1 MQTENQK
8 YIDRLEE
15 LKTLT
20 NEFYPK
26 LVDGGVTELSEAAG
40 LIEEKGIVADIHVG
54 RSDEMDDS
62 PRGRVMIIEWFLGQL
77 VAICENQS
85 LFAVNS
91 WINSKEEY
99 CDKLHIKEEY
109 SQIM

>member
-15 LKTLT
+15 LKTMV
-20 NEFYPK
+20 NGFFPK
-26 LVDGGVTELSEAAG
+26 LVDGGVTELSEVSG
-40 LIEEKGIVADIHVG
+40 LIEEKGIVADMHLG
-54 RSDEMDDS
+54 KGDDMDDS
-62 PRGRVMIIEWFLGQL
+62 PRGRVMVIEWYLGQL
-77 VAICENQS
+77 VAICENNS

-91 WINSKEEY
+91 WVNSKEIY
-99 CDKLHIKEEY
+99 CDKLYIKEEY